1 MFAAAAAVSALL
13 AALLVYSAARKLT
26 HSDDVVRSY
35 ARAGV
40 PEHRLDTLAAILF
53 AGAAGLLVG
62 LWWEPLGVAS
72 AAGLVAYFVVA
83 CGFHIRARDTRN
95 LPTPV
100 TLAVLAVASLL
111 LRLASG

>member
-1 MFAAAAAVSALL
+1 MFIATAVVSVLF
-13 AALLVYSAARKLT
+13 AALLVFSAGRKLT

-40 PEHRLDTLAAILF
+40 PERRLNTLAAILF

-62 LWWEPLGVAS
+62 LRWAPLGI
-72 AAGLVAYFVVA
+72 AAAGGLVAYFAIA

-100 TLAVLAVASLL
+100 TMTALAVASLL
-111 LRLASG
+111 LRLATS